1 VVSTHYC
8 GIFSLLLILRFYFQ
22 PCKPKNWNF
31 KSSLCFIDMARNALE
46 INWRVGVHVIKWLKV
61 LSLDSRITSMNLLS
75 FGYKQQ
81 SQWPYVDHIF
91 LYNKLFLN
99 LWLYLICSMHILI
112 SLQWLRMELYWD
124 YDRDR
129 THTQLVVKH
138 GLEM

>member
-1 VVSTHYC
+1 MWYILITVNTSFL
-8 GIFSLLLILRFYFQ
+8 FSALQTEELKLQIQFMFHRHG
-22 PCKPKNWNF
+22 KE
-31 KSSLCFIDMARNALE
+31 CFGDKLACWCACDC
-46 INWRVGVHVIKWLKV
+46 KWLKV

-99 LWLYLICSMHILI
+99 LWFYLICSMHILI